1 VRISFEA
8 GVRWRRL
15 SRRPASLAP
24 RHLPAATA
32 VLLTCLAAVVPATA
46 QSSARAQFA
55 RTLSVKDEARM
66 HLIRSSGSTLFDEGP
81 AMGTIPGKVKVR
93 FIYNGNPTVSARITI
108 YGRSGT
114 IEAACSARL
123 SNPTSP
129 APSFKG
135 TLTLAH
141 ASGHYAGAHGSG
153 HVYGVFNRRSYAIT
167 VQTEGTMHY

>member
-1 VRISFEA
+1 VRIRFEA
-8 GVRWRRL
+8 GVRWLRLRR
-15 SRRPASLAP
+15 RTASLTP
-24 RHLPAATA
+24 WRLPVAAT
-32 VLLTCLAAVVPATA
+32 VLLACLAAVPAAA
-46 QSSARAQFA
+46 QSPARAQLA

-66 HLIRSSGSTLFDEGP
+66 RLIRSSGSTLFDEGP
-81 AMGTIPGKVKVR
+81 ATGTIPGKVKVR

-114 IEAACSARL
+114 LEAACNARL

-141 ASGHYAGAHGSG
+141 ASGRYAGAHGSG

-167 VQTEGTMHY
+167 VQTEGTMRY